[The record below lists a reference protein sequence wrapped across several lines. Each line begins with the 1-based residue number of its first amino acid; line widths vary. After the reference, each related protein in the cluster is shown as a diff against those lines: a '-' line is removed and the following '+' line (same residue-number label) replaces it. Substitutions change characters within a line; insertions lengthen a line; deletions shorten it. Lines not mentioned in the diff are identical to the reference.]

1 MDGSYGAVSKGTQ
14 DWGWKYLRYLSWQG
28 SSWLGWS
35 QTRSDVKVAKEI
47 LGGIHS
53 GMYEMHENKNSSID
67 RKYLGLA
74 LASRPLFV
82 IWLEKIPLQVLLVL
96 ENTDTVLWSQCI
108 FEVSWYLSTINVRI
122 NTTWEKF

>member
-1 MDGSYGAVSKGTQ
+1 M
-14 DWGWKYLRYLSWQG
+14 
-28 SSWLGWS
+28 
-35 QTRSDVKVAKEI
+35 AKEI

-96 ENTDTVLWSQCI
+96 ENTDTVL
-108 FEVSWYLSTINVRI
+108 
-122 NTTWEKF
+122 